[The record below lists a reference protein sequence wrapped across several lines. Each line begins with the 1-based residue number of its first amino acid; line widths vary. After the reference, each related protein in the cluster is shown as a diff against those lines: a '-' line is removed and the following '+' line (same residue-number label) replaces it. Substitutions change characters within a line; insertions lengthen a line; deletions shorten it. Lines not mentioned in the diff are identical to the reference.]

1 MLRLGLLIA
10 FVGTV
15 HGEALRSGS
24 LNQINARSS
33 ISLRSYS
40 SNGAELQ
47 ALSQDMAGGCEIE
60 ASGPICLGESEQA
73 LLPPAL
79 QPGLAGYW
87 SFDDEAPLDTSG
99 HGNHGTVGVMAGP
112 SLLGMGS
119 SAAFKQSFLTI
130 PNSMQLQLQ
139 DFSYTFWLYLLQD
152 GAADTKTG
160 LKWCPIVRK
169 GIHNPTAQ
177 EFAAAPAILIDRT
190 SSKLRVALTTNV
202 VGSEGGEV
210 VDSNARLNR
219 RQWYHIAVV
228 RLNGEKRTRLY
239 VNGILD
245 ATAATEGYVEPNS
258 EPLYVGGDPWL
269 MGQCNVPMYVDEL
282 KVFNVPLPPDEI
294 QAEAAMSLGGIE
306 PSFVRLACVSCPLEV
321 AMANCPLG
329 YHVCNSLE
337 LHMGGYQVA
346 RAMGWLDPTTHVW
359 THATVSNAAMQG
371 MAGSTA
377 GERSPTHGP
386 EAPAGVVGGLGLCC
400 ADVQ

>member
-1 MLRLGLLIA
+1 MLLVGLLPA
-10 FVGTV
+10 LLGMVRS
-15 HGEALRSGS
+15 EALRSGA
-24 LNQINARSS
+24 LGQINAASA

-40 SNGAELQ
+40 SNSEELQ

-73 LLPPAL
+73 LLPPAV
-79 QPGLAGYW
+79 QPGLVGYW
-87 SFDDEAPLDTSG
+87 SFDEEAPLDTSG
-99 HGNHGTVGVMAGP
+99 HGNHGTVGVMPGP
-112 SLLGMGS
+112 TLVGMGS

-130 PNSMQLQLQ
+130 PNAMHLQLQ

-152 GAADTKTG
+152 GGSSPHTG
-160 LKWCPIVRK
+160 LKWCPVLRK
-169 GIHNPTAQ
+169 GIHNPATQ
-177 EFAAAPAILIDRT
+177 EFAAAPAVLIDRT
-190 SSKLRVALTTNV
+190 TSKMRVALTTNV
-202 VGSEGGEV
+202 VGSEGGEI

-245 ATAATEGYVEPNS
+245 ATAETQGYVEPNK
-258 EPLYVGGDPWL
+258 EPLYVGGDPWVL
-269 MGQCNVPMYVDEL
+269 DQCNVPMYVDEL
-282 KVFNVPLPPDEI
+282 KVFAHPLPPDEI
-294 QAEAAMSLGGIE
+294 QAEAALSLGGIE
-306 PSFVRLACVSCPLEV
+306 PSFIRLGCISCPLEV
-321 AMANCPLG
+321 AMANCPMG

-346 RAMGWLDPTTHVW
+346 RTMGWLQPDTHVW

-371 MAGSTA
+371 MTASTA
-377 GERSPTHGP
+377 GEPGPTHGM
-386 EAPAGVVGGLGLCC
+386 EAPAGVAGGLGLCC